1 MTTGAEEVPA
11 GIGTATA
18 AEVGTG
24 RKREAAPE
32 PGGGIRRNL
41 ASRIVART
49 GGGAVAVGL
58 VLIALFWLMPTF
70 GLLMSSLRPSEETG
84 TSGWWK
90 VFSEPGQITWSNYDK
105 LLSNDDMMRAFF
117 NTIWI
122 TVPSTLLVIIIGAL
136 AAYAFAW
143 LEFPGR
149 DWLFLVVVGLLVV
162 PVQVALIPI
171 SKLYGETNLFGTILG
186 VVLFHVAFGLPF
198 AVFLLRN
205 YFAGIP
211 KDLLEAA
218 RMDGG
223 TDLTIFFRVI
233 LPLGLPAIASL
244 GIFQF
249 LWVWNDMLI
258 ALIYADTDSAPL
270 TVALQSQS
278 RAFGANIEVL
288 APGAFLSLIVP
299 LLVFFSFQRYFVQG
313 VMAGAVK

>member
-1 MTTGAEEVPA
+1 MSAPATPAPTKPVRPPVP
-11 GIGTATA
+11 
-18 AEVGTG
+18 
-24 RKREAAPE
+24 PD
-32 PGGGIRRNL
+32 GGIRRGL
-41 ASRIVART
+41 AARIVGRT
-49 GGGAVAVGL
+49 GGGLASVLL

-70 GLLMSSLRPSEETG
+70 GLLVSSLRDPQELSK
-84 TSGWWK
+84 SGWWK
-90 VFSEPGQITWSNYDK
+90 VLGKPSELTFANYSH
-105 LLSNDDMMRAFF
+105 LLDNKDMTRAFF

-122 TVPSTLLVIIIGAL
+122 TVPSTVLVILLGSL

-149 DWLFLVVVGLLVV
+149 DWLFLIVVGLLVV

-171 SKLYGETNLFGTILG
+171 SKLYGNTGLFGTITG

-211 KDLLEAA
+211 RDLLEAA

-258 ALIYADTDSAPL
+258 ALIYADTESAPL

-278 RAFGANIEVL
+278 RAFGANINVL

-299 LLVFFSFQRYFVQG
+299 VVVFFSFQRYFVQG